1 MTVSWLQKQ
10 PPRSV
15 LENNVLNIYRKKG
28 KYQSHTWFSQ
38 RTIFGNVTHSPERN
52 ISENTI
58 HERFPWSFWCCFRQH
73 FSKTN
78 EASNFF
84 QVPLETCTEFNPYLP
99 IFTLNKVHGLYLS
112 SFLFVNLPIK
122 KNIISAAVTV
132 NCWCRRYYLIM
143 HTYTCYNIAGR
154 L

>member
-1 MTVSWLQKQ
+1 MFWIFTESKVNTRHTHDFHKGQFLEMLRILQ
-10 PPRSV
+10 
-15 LENNVLNIYRKKG
+15 NVILVKIPSMNG
-28 KYQSHTWFSQ
+28 F
-38 RTIFGNVTHSPERN
+38 
-52 ISENTI
+52 
-58 HERFPWSFWCCFRQH
+58 HEPCCFRQH

-78 EASNFF
+78 EASNLF

-122 KNIISAAVTV
+122 KNIISAGVTI

-143 HTYTCYNIAGR
+143 HTYTCCNIAGR

>member
-1 MTVSWLQKQ
+1 MLRILQNVILVKI
-10 PPRSV
+10 PSMNGFHEAFDVV
-15 LENNVLNIYRKKG
+15 LDSI
-28 KYQSHTWFSQ
+28 
-38 RTIFGNVTHSPERN
+38 SP
-52 ISENTI
+52 
-58 HERFPWSFWCCFRQH
+58 
-73 FSKTN
+73 KTN

-122 KNIISAAVTV
+122 KNIISAGVTI

>member
-1 MTVSWLQKQ
+1 MNGFHEAFDV
-10 PPRSV
+10 V
-15 LENNVLNIYRKKG
+15 LDSI
-28 KYQSHTWFSQ
+28 
-38 RTIFGNVTHSPERN
+38 SP
-52 ISENTI
+52 
-58 HERFPWSFWCCFRQH
+58 
-73 FSKTN
+73 KTN

-122 KNIISAAVTV
+122 KNIISAGVTI

-143 HTYTCYNIAGR
+143 HTYTCCNIAGR